1 MDPGWQWTSSLV
13 RIIRHRV
20 QFLRRRLA
28 GYLWLSDLP
37 AMLGWAAIVGM
48 LGAFATIVFYEG
60 MKLVQWVA
68 TGNSGSIVGVTTGM
82 PWYGR
87 LLFPAAGG
95 LIAGGLLWAANRSGA
110 GGQSDYM
117 EAVAI
122 GDGRLSMRT
131 GLLRSLSSLFTVAS
145 GGSIG
150 REGAMVHLG
159 AMGASAIGQFSRF
172 STVRLRLLVACGAA
186 AGVSAAYGAPI
197 AGALFVGEIVL
208 GTMAMQS
215 FGPLLVAAASA
226 NIVMRMTGHYQT
238 TYAMEGMIQIPSL
251 EVLPFILLGI
261 LSGLGAPL
269 FLKFLNV
276 SKTVFRRTG
285 LALPWRLG
293 LGGLLLGAVLMF
305 RPDVAGNGY
314 SVVYSLLHAPWT
326 WYAVVAVLLFKL
338 IATGLTVGSGAVGGV
353 FTPALFVG
361 ATVGLLFGKFVGMLW
376 PAMETSVYMYA
387 LVGMGSFLGAA
398 TSAPLMAILMI
409 FEMTLS
415 YQIVLPLM
423 LACVVSYFVSRA
435 VAEIAMYDVT
445 VTRERDERLRYQLRH
460 TTLDELVRPANTIV
474 STNTPVKVALQMFV
488 DYPVKY
494 LYVVDEN
501 NVYQGVIAQQDLTSL
516 MLSQSDADEKLA
528 GDVLRLDFVR
538 TLHTNMTLDQAQDY
552 FVQFAGERLPVVSRE
567 EQPRLL
573 GVVYKS
579 SVLEKY
585 SALKKSLDVSGEAFQ
600 DYRHERRRRRPVKKN
615 ML

>member
-1 MDPGWQWTSSLV
+1 MISSQRWFHTFS
-13 RIIRHRV
+13 RILRHRV
-20 QFLRRRLA
+20 QSLRRRLA

-37 AMLGWAAIVGM
+37 AMLGWAALAGM
-48 LGAFATIVFYEG
+48 LAALTTIGFHQG
-60 MKLVQWVA
+60 MKAIQEAV
-68 TGNSGSIVGVTTGM
+68 TGHSGSIVAVTKGL

-95 LIAGGLLWAANRSGA
+95 VVAGSLLWLASRRKA
-110 GGQSDYM
+110 GSHSDYM
-117 EAVAI
+117 ESVAI
-122 GDGRLSMRT
+122 GDGRLFLRH
-131 GLLRSLSSLFTVAS
+131 GLLRSLSSLCTVSS

-159 AMGASAIGQFSRF
+159 AMAASAIGQFGRF

-186 AGVSAAYGAPI
+186 AGVAAAYGAPI
-197 AGALFVGEIVL
+197 AGALFVAEIVL

-215 FGPLLVAAASA
+215 LGPLLVAAASA
-226 NIVMRMTGHYQT
+226 NMVMRMTGHYIT
-238 TYAMEGMIQIPSL
+238 PYAMYGMNQIPGS
-251 EVLPFILLGI
+251 EVVPFVVLGL
-261 LSGLGAPL
+261 LSGIAAPL
-269 FLKFLNV
+269 FLKCLDL
-276 SKTVFRRTG
+276 SRTVFRRTG

-293 LGGLLLGAVLMF
+293 LGGLLLGLVLIA

-314 SVVYSLLHAPWT
+314 SVVHSFLHSDWAWYSVIL
-326 WYAVVAVLLFKL
+326 VLLLKIL
-338 IATGLTVGSGAVGGV
+338 ATALTVGSGAVGGV

-361 ATVGLLFGKFVGMLW
+361 AAFGTVFGQLVTALW
-376 PAMETSVYMYA
+376 PSMGASVYMFT

-423 LACVVSYFVSRA
+423 VACVVAWVLSRA
-435 VAEIAMYDVT
+435 LAEVAMYDVT
-445 VTRERDERLRYQLRH
+445 VRREHDERLRYELRH
-460 TTLDELVRPANTIV
+460 TTLDQLVRPANTV
-474 STNTPVKVALQMFV
+474 VTTATPVTEALQMFV

-494 LYVVDEN
+494 VYVVDED

-516 MLSQSDADEKLA
+516 MLGQSDAGQKTA

-538 TLHTNMTLDQAQDY
+538 TLHRDMTLDAAQDY
-552 FVQFAGERLPVVSRE
+552 FVQFEGERLPVVSRDAH
-567 EQPRLL
+567 PRLL

-579 SVLEKY
+579 SVLERY
-585 SALKKSLDVSGEAFQ
+585 SALKKSLDLSGEAFSA
-600 DYRHERRRRRPVKKN
+600 YRYARRANRFRKHR
-615 ML
+615 

>member
-1 MDPGWQWTSSLV
+1 M
-13 RIIRHRV
+13 IRHRV
-20 QFLRRRLA
+20 QAVRRRLA

-37 AMLGWAAIVGM
+37 AMLGWAVVVGM
-48 LGAFATIVFYEG
+48 LAAFTTIAFHQG
-60 MKLVQWVA
+60 MRLIQHLV
-68 TGNSGSIVGVTTGM
+68 TGTSGSIVAVTTSL

-95 LIAGGLLWAANRSGA
+95 LVAGILLWVASRIKVGA
-110 GGQSDYM
+110 QSDYM

-159 AMGASAIGQFSRF
+159 SMAASAIGQFSRF

-186 AGVSAAYGAPI
+186 AGVAAAYGAPI

-208 GTMAMQS
+208 GTMTMQS
-215 FGPLLVAAASA
+215 FGPLLIAAASA
-226 NIVMRMTGHYQT
+226 NIVMRMTGHYHT
-238 TYAMEGMIQIPSL
+238 TYAMTDMIHIPGI
-251 EVLPFILLGI
+251 EVLPFVLLGV
-261 LSGLGAPL
+261 LSGLCAPL
-269 FLKFLNV
+269 FLKFLDI
-276 SKTVFRRTG
+276 SKGLFKRIG

-293 LGGLLLGAVLMF
+293 LGGLLLGVVLVF
-305 RPDVAGNGY
+305 RPDVAGNGF
-314 SVVYSLLHAPWT
+314 SVVYSMLHNEWT
-326 WYAVVAVLLFKL
+326 WFAVALVLVFKL
-338 IATGLTVGSGAVGGV
+338 IATALTVGSGAIGGV

-361 ATVGLLFGKFVGMLW
+361 AAFGTLFGKVVAVLW
-376 PAMETSVYMYA
+376 PSMETSIYMYA

-398 TSAPLMAILMI
+398 TSAPLMAILMV

-423 LACVVSYFVSRA
+423 LACVVAYFVSRA
-435 VAEIAMYDVT
+435 VAEVAMYDVT
-445 VTRERDERLRYQLRH
+445 VNRERDAQLHYRLRH
-460 TTLDELVRPANTIV
+460 TSIDELIRPANTV
-474 STNTPVKVALQMFV
+474 VTTHTPVKEALQMFV
-488 DYPVKY
+488 DYLVKY

-516 MLSQSDADEKLA
+516 MLGESDVHQKCA
-528 GDVLRLDFVR
+528 GDVLRMDFVR
-538 TLHTNMTLDQAQDY
+538 TLHPGMALDRAQE
-552 FVQFAGERLPVVSRE
+552 FLVQFEGERLPVVSRDE
-567 EQPRLL
+567 PSRLL

-585 SALKKSLDVSGEAFQ
+585 SALKKSLDQDLRNVSFDEFRAS
-600 DYRHERRRRRPVKKN
+600 RRRRVGKQKRKG
-615 ML
+615 

>member
-1 MDPGWQWTSSLV
+1 M
-13 RIIRHRV
+13 IRHRV
-20 QFLRRRLA
+20 QALRRRLA

-37 AMLGWAAIVGM
+37 AMLGWAVVVGM
-48 LGAFATIVFYEG
+48 LAAFTTIAFHQG
-60 MKLVQWVA
+60 MRLIQHLA
-68 TGNSGSIVGVTTGM
+68 TGTSGSIVTVTSSL

-87 LLFPAAGG
+87 LLFPALGG
-95 LIAGGLLWAANRSGA
+95 LVAGLLLWVASRIKVGA
-110 GGQSDYM
+110 QSDYM

-159 AMGASAIGQFSRF
+159 SMAASAIGQFARF

-186 AGVSAAYGAPI
+186 AGVAAAYGAPI

-208 GTMAMQS
+208 GTMSMQS

-226 NIVMRMTGHYQT
+226 NIVMRMTGHYHT
-238 TYAMEGMIQIPSL
+238 TYAMEGMIQIPGV
-251 EVLPFILLGI
+251 EVLPFILLGV
-261 LSGLGAPL
+261 LSGLCAPL

-276 SKTVFRRTG
+276 SKGLFKRTG

-293 LGGLLLGAVLMF
+293 LGGLLLGMVLIF

-314 SVVYSLLHAPWT
+314 SVVYSMLHSEWT
-326 WYAVVAVLLFKL
+326 WYAVALVLVFKL
-338 IATGLTVGSGAVGGV
+338 LATALTVGSGAIGGV

-361 ATVGLLFGKFVGMLW
+361 AAFGTLFGKVVALLW
-376 PAMETSVYMYA
+376 PTMETSIYMYA

-398 TSAPLMAILMI
+398 TSAPLMAILMV

-423 LACVVSYFVSRA
+423 LACVVAYFVSRA
-435 VAEIAMYDVT
+435 VAEIAMYDIT
-445 VTRERDERLRYQLRH
+445 VGRERDERFRYQLRH

-474 STNTPVKVALQMFV
+474 STTTPVKTALQMFV

-501 NVYQGVIAQQDLTSL
+501 NIYQGVIAQQDLTSL
-516 MLSQSDADEKLA
+516 MLSESDADQKLA

-552 FVQFAGERLPVVSRE
+552 FVQFAGERLPVVSRGN
-567 EQPRLL
+567 QPRLL

-585 SALKKSLDVSGEAFQ
+585 SALKKSLDISGEAFQ
-600 DYRHERRRRRPVKKN
+600 IYRHERRRRRPVKN
-615 ML
+615 NLL

>member
-1 MDPGWQWTSSLV
+1 M
-13 RIIRHRV
+13 
-20 QFLRRRLA
+20 
-28 GYLWLSDLP
+28 SDLP
-37 AMLGWAAIVGM
+37 AMLGWAAVVGM
-48 LGAFATIVFYEG
+48 LGAFATILFHEG
-60 MKLVQWVA
+60 MKLVQLVA
-68 TGNSGSIVGVTTGM
+68 TGRSGSIVQVTTGL

-95 LIAGGLLWAANRSGA
+95 LIAGVLLWAASRSGG

-122 GDGRLSMRT
+122 GDGRLSMRS

-150 REGAMVHLG
+150 REGAMVHL
-159 AMGASAIGQFSRF
+159 ASMSASTIGQFSRF

-226 NIVMRMTGHYQT
+226 NIVMRMTGHYKT
-238 TYAMEGMIQIPSL
+238 TYAMEGIAQIPAL
-251 EVLPFILLGI
+251 DVLPFILLGV

-269 FLKFLNV
+269 FLKILDI
-276 SKTVFRRTG
+276 SKRFFRRTG

-293 LGGLLLGAVLMF
+293 LGGLLLGAVLIV

-314 SVVYSLLHAPWT
+314 SVVYSLLHAEWT
-326 WYAVVAVLLFKL
+326 WYAVVSVLLFKL
-338 IATGLTVGSGAVGGV
+338 IATALTVGSGAIGGV

-361 ATVGLLFGKFVGMLW
+361 ATVGLLFGKLVGLVW
-376 PAMETSVYMYA
+376 PGMETSIYVYA

-423 LACVVSYFVSRA
+423 LACVVAFFVSRA

-445 VTRERDERLRYQLRH
+445 VARERDERLRYQLRH

-474 STNTPVKVALQMFV
+474 STHTPVKVALQMFV

-494 LYVVDEN
+494 LYVVDEDN
-501 NVYQGVIAQQDLTSL
+501 IYQGVIAQQDLTSL
-516 MLSQSDADEKLA
+516 MLSQGDADEKRA

-552 FVQFAGERLPVVSRE
+552 FVQFTGERLPVVSRE
-567 EQPRLL
+567 SRPRLL

-585 SALKKSLDVSGEAFQ
+585 SALKKSLDISGEAFQ
-600 DYRHERRRRRPVKKN
+600 DYGHERRRRRPIKKDI
-615 ML
+615 L

>member
-1 MDPGWQWTSSLV
+1 MGLGWQWISSWL
-13 RIIRHRV
+13 RMIRHRV
-20 QFLRRRLA
+20 QSLRRRLA

-37 AMLGWAAIVGM
+37 AMLGWAVVVGM
-48 LGAFATIVFYEG
+48 LAAFTTIAFHQG
-60 MKLVQWVA
+60 MRLIQHLV
-68 TGNSGSIVGVTTGM
+68 TGSSGSIVAVTTSL

-87 LLFPAAGG
+87 LLFPALGG
-95 LIAGGLLWAANRSGA
+95 LVAGVLLWAAGRTKVGA
-110 GGQSDYM
+110 QSDYM

-131 GLLRSLSSLFTVAS
+131 GMLRSLSSLFTVAS

-159 AMGASAIGQFSRF
+159 AMAASAIGQFSRF

-186 AGVSAAYGAPI
+186 AGVAAAYGAPI

-208 GTMAMQS
+208 GTMSMQS

-226 NIVMRMTGHYQT
+226 NIVMRMTGHYHT
-238 TYAMEGMIQIPSL
+238 TYAMEGMIQIPGA
-251 EVLPFILLGI
+251 EVLPFILLGV
-261 LSGLGAPL
+261 LSGLCAPL
-269 FLKFLNV
+269 FLKFLDV
-276 SKTVFRRTG
+276 SKGLFKRTG

-293 LGGLLLGAVLMF
+293 LGGLLLGVVLMV

-314 SVVYSLLHAPWT
+314 SVVYSMLHSEWAWHG
-326 WYAVVAVLLFKL
+326 VALVLLFKL
-338 IATGLTVGSGAVGGV
+338 AATALTVGSGAIGGV

-361 ATVGLLFGKFVGMLW
+361 AAFGALFGKIVAVFW
-376 PAMETSVYMYA
+376 PSMETSIYMYA

-398 TSAPLMAILMI
+398 TSAPLMAILMV

-423 LACVVSYFVSRA
+423 LACVVAYFVSRA

-445 VTRERDERLRYQLRH
+445 VSRERDERLRYQLRH

-474 STNTPVKVALQMFV
+474 STTTPVKMALQMFV

-501 NVYQGVIAQQDLTSL
+501 NIYLGVIAQQDLTSL
-516 MLSQSDADEKLA
+516 MLSQSDADQKLA

-552 FVQFAGERLPVVSRE
+552 FIQFAGERLPVVSRE
-567 EQPRLL
+567 AHPRLL

-585 SALKKSLDVSGEAFQ
+585 SAIKKSMDISGEAFQ
-600 DYRHERRRRRPVKKN
+600 VYRHERRRRRPIKKN
-615 ML
+615 LP